1 MGKTTCAVSVS
12 IYLSINSRTLLVSTD
27 PAHSVSDSL
36 GQAIGD
42 NVKEVKGINN
52 LSAIEMNADKVLL
65 EFKIKY
71 NDKIRKILNTSTNLD
86 KEDINMVFDLAI
98 PGMNELMGL
107 KTIIDFIEE
116 GKYDKY
122 VVDTAPT
129 GHALQLL
136 TGHEMLDDWIKV
148 MAKLRWKYRYI
159 IERFSGGYKQDDG
172 DDFLISMKK
181 TVEKLKSLLKD
192 SQRCEFIPVTIP
204 EDMSI
209 AETERLITRLALH
222 GIKVRQL
229 VINNV
234 LEVSNCEFFMEKMK
248 KQQENIKNIRNKFS
262 DLLITII
269 PLQRHEVKDME
280 NLKSFKEILCP

>member
-1 MGKTTCAVSVS
+1 VGKTTCAVSVS